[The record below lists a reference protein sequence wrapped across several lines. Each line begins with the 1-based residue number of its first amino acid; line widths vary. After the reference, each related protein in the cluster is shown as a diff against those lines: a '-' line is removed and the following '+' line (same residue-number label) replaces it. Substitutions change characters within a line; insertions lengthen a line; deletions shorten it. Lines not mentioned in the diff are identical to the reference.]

1 MSVRTADTTVHRA
14 RRRAMRDYRLCS
26 TSDASRR
33 HPSPWFPASLWRRR
47 RSWGTAQECEGRP
60 ADRAWGWTIER
71 LAESVNTSNYLP
83 VYIELLT
90 RIHRTTYPFGVR
102 QTPTRF
108 SHESLVSA
116 W

>member
-14 RRRAMRDYRLCS
+14 RRGATRDYRLCS

-60 ADRAWGWTIER
+60 ADRAWGLDYRAACRECK
-71 LAESVNTSNYLP
+71 
-83 VYIELLT
+83 YIELLT
-90 RIHRTTYPFGVR
+90 RIHRTTYPYTSNYLPVYI
-102 QTPTRF
+102 
-108 SHESLVSA
+108 E
-116 W
+116 